1 MIIIVQVVL
10 YKIEKE
16 SWSSMFEKLH
26 AINPDSLFFLPFF
39 PSFLCIKLKCDLL
52 LIGAAPAAVYV
63 FFFHV
68 SPMN

>member
-26 AINPDSLFFLPFF
+26 AINPDSLFFFLLKF
-39 PSFLCIKLKCDLL
+39 PSF
-52 LIGAAPAAVYV
+52 AY
-63 FFFHV
+63 
-68 SPMN
+68 S